1 MNTQAKLPGS
11 QAIGAAVS
19 VHNAPPPLRLFR
31 GRGVN
36 AKSGVLRTK
45 PSPKQGADD
54 SSDGCFVRLRA
65 ERDLVMVMSACID
78 QVSGVKASGNR
89 MIEAYYSVEDAQ
101 VSATKQRGHEAEMR
115 KSNAHAQKAAA
126 LKLQD
131 TKKPPMK
138 IISNATKS
146 TTSQNSTGESTPQS
160 SISKLKVGSAT
171 VSDGANKLKTS
182 KISKAETAS
191 EAKVQGTG
199 INKRY
204 PQQDTPDHGTARPV
218 TRKGADA
225 GGSPSKEKKKP
236 RKIVRPSAKAQQT

>member
-1 MNTQAKLPGS
+1 
-11 QAIGAAVS
+11 
-19 VHNAPPPLRLFR
+19 
-31 GRGVN
+31 
-36 AKSGVLRTK
+36 
-45 PSPKQGADD
+45 
-54 SSDGCFVRLRA
+54 
-65 ERDLVMVMSACID
+65 
-78 QVSGVKASGNR
+78 
-89 MIEAYYSVEDAQ
+89 
-101 VSATKQRGHEAEMR
+101 MR

-204 PQQDTPDHGTARPV
+204 SQQDTPDHGTARPV